1 MITTPLNMQ
10 YTHQQLID
18 ALSTEYDTL
27 CQEDYDPD
35 VDMSPSE
42 YVDYL
47 CTLSVEQLIDETDT
61 DDGYTLDDYIQLHS

>member
-1 MITTPLNMQ
+1 MTQTQ
-10 YTHQQLID
+10 YTRQQLID
-18 ALSTEYDTL
+18 ALQHEYEYL
-27 CQEDYDPD
+27 CHEDYDPD